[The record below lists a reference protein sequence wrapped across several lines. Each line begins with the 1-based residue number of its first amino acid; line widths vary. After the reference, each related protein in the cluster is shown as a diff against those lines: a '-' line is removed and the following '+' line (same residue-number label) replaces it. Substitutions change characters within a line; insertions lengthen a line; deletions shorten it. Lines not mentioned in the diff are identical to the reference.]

1 MNGSWTV
8 PRILAISGIVTMI
21 VGGIGFIVVM
31 ALNAF
36 VLDEFDAY
44 GEVPIPGSGQVQ
56 LPAGEVQISF
66 HTAVTGSPSGSFPV
80 PALKLGIDP
89 PPGAPDPVLTE
100 SHSGTTTVNSD
111 THMRIWKAQVP
122 VGGVYGIRTGGDVN
136 GYINPRL
143 AFGHESS
150 YDYLHW
156 VFAALFG
163 VGLLDLILSRVFKG
177 MQSRGQP
184 AGVGLRAMPPAMATV
199 TDPYTP
205 TDEGVRLEQLKT
217 LSALRD
223 SGALSEAEFQA
234 EKRRILGS

>member
-1 MNGSWTV
+1 MKHSSAMKGSWTV

-56 LPAGEVQISF
+56 LPAGEMQISF
-66 HTAVTGSPSGSFPV
+66 HTSVTGSPSGSFPI
-80 PALKLGIDP
+80 PPLKLNITP
-89 PPGAPDPVLTE
+89 PEGAPDPVLTE
-100 SHSGTTTVNSD
+100 SHSATTTVNSD

-122 VGGVYGIRTGGDVN
+122 VAGTYQIRTGGDVN

-143 AFGHESS
+143 AFGHESD

-156 VFAALFG
+156 VFVALFG
-163 VGLLDLILSRVFKG
+163 VGLLDVILSQVFKRLQG
-177 MQSRGQP
+177 RRLVQQQLP
-184 AGVGLRAMPPAMATV
+184 AE
-199 TDPYTP
+199 PYAP
-205 TDEGVRLEQLKT
+205 TDQGVRLEQLKT
-217 LSALRD
+217 ISALRD
-223 SGALSEAEFQA
+223 SGALTLEEFEA
-234 EKRRILGS
+234 EKRRILDG

>member
-1 MNGSWTV
+1 MKGSWTV
-8 PRILAISGIVTMI
+8 SRILAVSGILTMI

-44 GEVPIPGSGQVQ
+44 GEVPIPGTGQVQ

-66 HTAVTGSPSGSFPV
+66 RTSVTGSTSGSFPV

-100 SHSGTTTVNSD
+100 SPSATTTVNSD
-111 THMRIWKAQVP
+111 THMRIWTAQVP
-122 VGGVYGIRTGGDVN
+122 VAGVYQIRTGGNVN

-143 AFGHESS
+143 AFGHASE

-163 VGLLDLILSRVFKG
+163 VGLLDLILSRVFTS
-177 MQSRGQP
+177 MRGRRQP
-184 AGVGLRAMPPAMATV
+184 VGVGLQEMPPLIAPV
-199 TDPYTP
+199 DPYTP

-217 LSALRD
+217 ISALRH
-223 SGALSEAEFQA
+223 SGALTPDEFEA